1 MQKKRSRW
9 LYLMLGIMLL
19 ALIGFSGLPLFSSI
33 ISENQII
40 PQPYSATIS
49 QLSPEQEV
57 KLEAE
62 AKGYQKVLEREPNNS
77 TALKG
82 LLEIRL
88 QQKDIEG
95 AIQPLERLAK
105 LNSEQTE
112 YTILLAQAK
121 QQIEDFE
128 GAAAAYRS
136 ILAVHPENMQALS
149 GITNLFLN
157 QNLPERAISL
167 LQDTIAQAQK
177 SKLETNAVTSAQLLL
192 GEVYAEQERYPEAI
206 AVYEQAATANE
217 QDFRPLLAKAL
228 VLHKQG
234 QDGDAKPLLESAYS
248 LAPSQF
254 KDQINQLNKDWDISN
269 EE

>member
-1 MQKKRSRW
+1 
-9 LYLMLGIMLL
+9 MLL
-19 ALIGFSGLPLFSSI
+19 ALVGFSGLPLFSSI
-33 ISENQII
+33 IAENQLI
-40 PQPYSATIS
+40 PQPYSATIP
-49 QLSPEQEV
+49 QLSPEQQG

-62 AKGYQKVLEREPNNS
+62 AKGYQKVLEREPNNN

-88 QQKDIEG
+88 EQNDIEG

-105 LNSEQTE
+105 LNTEQTE

-128 GAAAAYRS
+128 GAATAYRS
-136 ILAVHPENMQALS
+136 ILANHPENIQALS

-167 LQDTIAQAQK
+167 LKETIAQIQPDK
-177 SKLETNAVTSAQLLL
+177 TEIKQINSLQLLL

-206 AVYEQAATANE
+206 SIYEQATEADK
-217 QDFRPLLAKAL
+217 QDFRPVLAKAL
-228 VLHKQG
+228 ILHKQG

-254 KDQINQLNKDWDISN
+254 KDQINQLNKEWTISN
-269 EE
+269 D